1 MVSKTLDF
9 KSGLVLEYCMFS
21 CQILR
26 LSDCREVL
34 NIMLQALYSPLF
46 MQFILTPEAEALC
59 RLVLQ
64 CILLTSASSWQTAD
78 LDKLV
83 QIRLQ
88 EISCNLIWKQQ
99 HHSVNKGSGRKEHVV
114 HRSVILN

>member
-9 KSGLVLEYCMFS
+9 KSGLVLEYCMCS

-34 NIMLQALYSPLF
+34 NIMLPALYSPLF

-59 RLVLQ
+59 RLVFAVHPIDICFILADSRSRQACPDAIARNFLQ
-64 CILLTSASSWQTAD
+64 SHLETATS
-78 LDKLV
+78 
-83 QIRLQ
+83 
-88 EISCNLIWKQQ
+88 
-99 HHSVNKGSGRKEHVV
+99 
-114 HRSVILN
+114 